1 MGIMVS
7 SKELINS
14 IIEGDSKLKPD
25 FINRVSIKVINE
37 IINQAHETDIVKV
50 DEEVPIY
57 VSLVIRSDKDNRVID
72 FKNKCYYKTLV
83 NGIPM
88 KGYFLLMN
96 TLKDVLEKVSSKDR
110 VDITQTMM
118 LPVGINFD
126 SNHSFIEICFNL
138 IVSDKYMD
146 MRHFNEKEV
155 SIKNFKEYN
164 YTNTSEGSMI
174 YLHNLIDMEVLNND

>member
-72 FKNKCYYKTLV
+72 FKNKCYYKT
-83 NGIPM
+83 
-88 KGYFLLMN
+88 
-96 TLKDVLEKVSSKDR
+96 
-110 VDITQTMM
+110 
-118 LPVGINFD
+118 
-126 SNHSFIEICFNL
+126 
-138 IVSDKYMD
+138 
-146 MRHFNEKEV
+146 
-155 SIKNFKEYN
+155 
-164 YTNTSEGSMI
+164 
-174 YLHNLIDMEVLNND
+174 